1 MFKCCGKKKNNGPIV
16 DQWAPSTLDTVETLS
31 DSPIIDGIK
40 RRIRSPRPNNRFR
53 TPSVGTS
60 QMPAPNTATSPLK
73 IVYNMDDQTPN
84 LSGFSD
90 SDFSEYNPL
99 LNDNL

>member
-1 MFKCCGKKKNNGPIV
+1 MFRCCGKRKNNDPIV
-16 DQWAPSTLDTVETLS
+16 NQWALSTLDTVETVS
-31 DSPIIDGIK
+31 DSPIIDGI
-40 RRIRSPRPNNRFR
+40 RRRVRSPRPNNSFH

-73 IVYNMDDQTPN
+73 VVYNIGDQTPN
-84 LSGFSD
+84 LSAFSD
-90 SDFSEYNPL
+90 SDFSEDNPL